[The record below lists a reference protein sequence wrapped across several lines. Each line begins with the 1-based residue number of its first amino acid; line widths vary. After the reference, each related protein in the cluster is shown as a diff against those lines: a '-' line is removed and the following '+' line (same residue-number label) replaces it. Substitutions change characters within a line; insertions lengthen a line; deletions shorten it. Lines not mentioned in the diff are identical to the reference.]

1 MKHIKRFILFALVLG
16 IGGIVWYKSPVTY
29 FRGQDSQA
37 LTQHYNAIKAE
48 DINSKEI
55 LLYLDGQLVEPDRDR
70 KIWMSDELSLM
81 IPDIMVNDLFQCGTA
96 WPDNGLIRLTKGQ
109 KRIDTDVMETDDNGQ
124 LYLSANFLADFFE
137 YSYNWDEENNTAYI
151 TSINSEKMSWPD
163 KYDLRDYNK
172 VSVVRDQG
180 SWGTCWA
187 FASLS
192 ALESSLLPDEKWQF
206 SVDHLVME
214 NGFRSNVTEGGDYN
228 MALAYLTGWKGPVM
242 EEEDPYGDGQSVQG
256 LKAAVH
262 LQEAVIINE
271 RDYDQ
276 IKSLIFR
283 YGAVQSAIYSQP
295 DIRELSEYYS
305 EENAA
310 YYYPESME
318 CNHDIAIIG
327 WDDNYP
333 KENFTTQPEGD
344 GAFICKNSWGADF
357 GQDGYFYIS
366 YYDKNIGIYGV
377 AYTGVEPADNYD
389 QLFQSDL
396 LGWTGSIG
404 YNEPNA
410 WFSSVYKAD
419 RDSSM
424 RAVGF
429 YATDSDTYY
438 DIYIVNNFDSIEDMD
453 RRQIVQSGYIQDK
466 GFYTINLEQP
476 QELKAD
482 ECFSVIVDIYTKDS
496 MHPIAIE
503 YASNDLTADA
513 DISDGESYMS
523 YNGKMWSHMEEAS
536 ECNACLKVYVDF
548 VE

>member
-16 IGGIVWYKSPVTY
+16 IGGMMWSKAPVTY

-55 LLYLDGQLVEPDRDR
+55 LLYLDGQLIEPDRDR

-96 WPDNGLIRLTKGQ
+96 WLDNGLIRLTKGQ
-109 KRIDTDVMETDDNGQ
+109 KRIDTDETETDNNGQ

-137 YSYNWDEENNTAYI
+137 YDFYWDEENNTAHI
-151 TSINSEKMSWPD
+151 TSLTSEKTDWPD
-163 KYDLRDYNK
+163 KYDLRDYDK
-172 VSVVRDQG
+172 VSDVRDQG
-180 SWGTCWA
+180 NWGTCWA
-187 FASLS
+187 FAALS
-192 ALESSLLPDEKWQF
+192 ALESSLLPEEKWQF

-214 NGFRSNVTEGGDYN
+214 NGFSSDVAEGGDYN
-228 MALAYLTGWKGPVM
+228 MALAYLAGWNGPVM
-242 EEEDPYGDGQSVQG
+242 EEEDPYGDGQSVPG
-256 LKAAVH
+256 LEAAVH

-276 IKSLIFR
+276 IKSLICR
-283 YGAVQSAIYSQP
+283 YGAVQSAIYSKP
-295 DIRELSEYYS
+295 DIRALSEYYS

-318 CNHDIAIIG
+318 CNHDIVIIG
-327 WDDNYP
+327 WDDNYSR
-333 KENFTTQPEGD
+333 ENFTIQPEGD
-344 GAFICKNSWGADF
+344 GAFICKNSWGSDF

-404 YNEPNA
+404 YNEPDA
-410 WFSSVYKAD
+410 WFSSVYESD

-438 DIYIVNNFDSIEDMD
+438 DIYIVNDFDSIEDMD
-453 RRQIVQSGYIQDK
+453 RRQIAQSGYIQDK
-466 GFYTINLEQP
+466 GYYTINLEQP
-476 QELKAD
+476 KELKAG
-482 ECFSVIVDIYTKDS
+482 ERFAVIVDIYTKDS

-503 YASNDLTADA
+503 YASNDLTASA

-523 YNGKMWSHMEEAS
+523 YNGKLWSHMEEAS